1 MTTNISILADRHFRP
16 DPQGVL
22 APKEATQ
29 HGRVLI
35 TVADNVA
42 GTQAG
47 QHTGW
52 ILTNLLSRQFGV
64 VAEIALNVPNVPLLP
79 DTAAFGAKDTFLE
92 TLEECIKL
100 VAGQH
105 IAVEMHTEPSKD
117 FDIHLVV
124 GSSGDKNLARRTL
137 CIYADGWRW
146 YVGTGEKIPNVLPTS
161 ALSFGPYLAASLAAG
176 EVFKHLRGLLAD
188 KGEFITE
195 SFGSVWS
202 LSVSS
207 SWDELDAGP
216 SPEQIPQLP
225 HVYFAGAGAVAQAA
239 ALTLGSSRIAG
250 RATVVDHD
258 LLDLTNDN
266 RYVLSTIQDDGEP
279 KVELLSSYLNARGF
293 ACHPIKSKWS
303 EYVGLLGQKAIDTQ
317 VGELERQY
325 RFPIVLSCVDKNE
338 PRHEIQSLV
347 PKIIIGGSTDGL
359 VAKAQ
364 TFYLGHECACLKC
377 FNPIEDRNETLRRN
391 RKELER
397 MSAEEQSAWCQERNI
412 SKEDLARFLAPPE
425 CGKLSES
432 DLERFAKGPPEM
444 SVGFVSMAAGISL
457 ATQLIR
463 LCFLGIDD
471 ATSAGHLSTLTFARV
486 GMRQRKTGP
495 QADCSCISRIRRQW
509 HQLWTN

>member
-52 ILTNLLSRQFGV
+52 VLTNLLSRQFGV
-64 VAEIALNVPNVPLLP
+64 VVEIALNVPNVPLLP
-79 DTAAFGAKDTFLE
+79 DTAAFGAKDTFSE
-92 TLEECIKL
+92 TLEECIKR

-105 IAVEMHTEPSKD
+105 IAVVRHTETSRD

-124 GSSGDKNLARRTL
+124 GSRGDKNLARRTL
-137 CIYADGWRW
+137 SIYADGWRW
-146 YVGTGEKIPNVLPTS
+146 YVGTGEKIPNAQPTS

-195 SFGSVWS
+195 SFGSVWN
-202 LSVSS
+202 LSVGN
-207 SWDELDAGP
+207 SWGELDAGP
-216 SPEQIPQLP
+216 SLEQIPPLP

-239 ALTLGSSRIAG
+239 ALTLGSSRLG
-250 RATVVDHD
+250 GKATVVDHD

-266 RYVLSTIQDDGEP
+266 RYVISTINDDGEP
-279 KVELLSSYLNARGF
+279 KVGLLSSYLSTRGF
-293 ACHPIKSKWS
+293 PCHPIKSKWS
-303 EYVGLLGQKAIDTQ
+303 EYVSLLGQKSIDAR
-317 VGELERQY
+317 VAELERQY
-325 RFPIVLSCVDKNE
+325 RFPIVFSCVDKNE

-364 TFYLGHECACLKC
+364 TFYLGHESACLKC
-377 FNPIEDRNETLRRN
+377 FNPIEDRNETLKRN

-397 MSAEEQSAWCQERNI
+397 MSAEEKLAWCQERQI
-412 SKEDLARFLAPPE
+412 STEQLASFLAPPE
-425 CGKLSES
+425 CGKLSEA
-432 DLERFAKGPPEM
+432 DLERFAKGLPEM

-457 ATQLIR
+457 VTQLIR
-463 LCFLGIDD
+463 ICVLGIDN
-471 ATSAGHLSTLTFARV
+471 ATSNGHLSTLTFART
-486 GMRQRKTGP
+486 GMRQRKIGP
-495 QADCSCISRIRRQW
+495 QANCSCISRIRRQW
-509 HQLWTN
+509 HQMWAN